1 MDSQVTDSYKKM
13 QVETADQKTLILMLY
28 DKAISLLDK
37 GREGVEAK
45 DHEQKGHSLSKTKDI
60 VFELLSSLDMER
72 GGEVAAKLS
81 VLYDY
86 VIREIMEADSKLSV
100 RALDNAKRIMS
111 ELREGWNGTNVD
123 SNIESQD
130 VGMPKVNVDI
140 CG

>member
-1 MDSQVTDSYKKM
+1 MDSQVTKSYKKM

-37 GREGVEAK
+37 GREGIEAK
-45 DHEQKGHSLSKTKDI
+45 DHEKKGHSLSKTKDI
-60 VFELLSSLDMER
+60 VFELLASLDMER
-72 GGEVAAKLS
+72 GGEIAAKLS

-86 VIREIMEADSKLSV
+86 VIREIMEADSKLNV

-111 ELREGWNGTNVD
+111 ELREGWNGINVD
-123 SNIESQD
+123 SNLESQD
-130 VGMPKVNVDI
+130 AGMPKVNFDI